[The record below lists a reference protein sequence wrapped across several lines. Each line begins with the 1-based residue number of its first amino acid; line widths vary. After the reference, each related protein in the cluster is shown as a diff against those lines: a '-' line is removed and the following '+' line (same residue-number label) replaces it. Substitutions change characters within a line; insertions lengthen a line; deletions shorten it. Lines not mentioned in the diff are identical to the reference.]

1 MEDGENLPL
10 RTNDPLTNLIREDL
24 DPYSISELDDRIAL
38 LKSEIARCEAKKSA
52 ASSHRSVADQ
62 LFKKG

>member
-1 MEDGENLPL
+1 MDDSENLPL

-24 DPYSISELDDRIAL
+24 DPYSISELEDRIAL
-38 LKSEIARCEAKKSA
+38 LKSEIARCEAKKAA